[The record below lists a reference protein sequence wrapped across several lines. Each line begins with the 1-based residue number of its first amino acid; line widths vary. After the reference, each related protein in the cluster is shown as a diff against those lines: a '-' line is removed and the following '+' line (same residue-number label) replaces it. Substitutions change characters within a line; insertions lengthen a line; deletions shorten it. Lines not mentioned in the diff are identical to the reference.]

1 MGLFDG
7 MYPVLISTASGKK
20 YPDTRQGREQLD
32 RDEGRVRAPG
42 CVMEAVVTLHAAVT
56 VAENALDS
64 IQPFIRKHVC
74 GRMLKAQV
82 AGLRKSL
89 SEITAKISYGQN
101 RTLQANTQLTSITVT
116 SKPVPGFV
124 NLDLEDLECLTR
136 RSLEA
141 CSMFCRCTRE
151 ESKYCRLRE
160 AYEHVTSAHV
170 TENGSEN
177 LCPYAG
183 LTVEEDDRG

>member
-1 MGLFDG
+1 MGLMDG

-42 CVMEAVVTLHAAVT
+42 SVMEAVVVLHAAAT
-56 VAENALDS
+56 VAEQAVES
-64 IQPFIRKHVC
+64 IQPFIRKNGC
-74 GRMLKAQV
+74 GKMLKAHV

-89 SEITAKISYGQN
+89 REITAKISYGQN
-101 RTLQANTQLTSITVT
+101 RTLMANTQLASITVT

-124 NLDLEDLECLTR
+124 NIDLEDLECLTR

-141 CSMFCRCTRE
+141 CSMFCRCSKEQSRE
-151 ESKYCRLRE
+151 CRLRE

-170 TENGSEN
+170 TENGREG

-183 LTVEEDDRG
+183 LTVDGG